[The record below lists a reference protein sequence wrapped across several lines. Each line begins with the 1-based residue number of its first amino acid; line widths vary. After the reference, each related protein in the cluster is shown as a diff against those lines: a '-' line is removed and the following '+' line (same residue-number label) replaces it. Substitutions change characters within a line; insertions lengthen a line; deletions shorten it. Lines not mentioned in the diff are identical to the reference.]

1 MCQDGQED
9 NIDLNIK
16 GTWSSEHLDV
26 LSEILFC
33 IDESMDEDSNR
44 CNENNL
50 SSNLTIINTSIIQNY
65 MASGTGMESESGRV
79 VGI

>member
-16 GTWSSEHLDV
+16 GTWSLEHLDD
-26 LSEILFC
+26 LSEINC
-33 IDESMDEDSNR
+33 IDESMDEDSNK
-44 CNENNL
+44 CNVNSL
-50 SSNLTIINTSIIQNY
+50 SSNSTIIKTSIIGNY
-65 MASGTGMESESGRV
+65 MASHGVMESESGRV